1 MLKLSQPPTWKT
13 QLENCQ
19 NDNLE
24 NCLLLWETASFC
36 NGEPLNLTSQ
46 DSAGPVGK
54 TILAS
59 QPAFTENLS
68 NEHLA
73 TIHISDKF
81 VQSIELNSAVRC
93 SCIT

>member
-1 MLKLSQPPTWKT
+1 MIIWIIVYVRGRPHL
-13 QLENCQ
+13 
-19 NDNLE
+19 
-24 NCLLLWETASFC
+24 TAM
-36 NGEPLNLTSQ
+36 GHLLNLTSQ

-68 NEHLA
+68 NGHLA

-93 SCIT
+93 SCIK

>member
-1 MLKLSQPPTWKT
+1 MLKLSQSPTWKT
-13 QLENCQ
+13 QLENSQ
-19 NDNLE
+19 NDNLDKRDK
-24 NCLLLWETASFC
+24 WETASFC
-36 NGEPLNLTSQ
+36 NGEPQSLSSQ

-68 NEHLA
+68 NGHLE